1 MANEV
6 TNGKYGS
13 LKTVT
18 WTNCTTTAKAPDVD
32 FEIDLR
38 NADYCTIQLDSTAS
52 ASTSS
57 DIDCNVWA
65 SNDGDNWDTLAK
77 WDGADGLA
85 DDKLNSFAVT
95 MGPAFIRLR
104 LDNNTGSSRADVT
117 ARVWIGLKK

>member
-6 TNGKYGS
+6 TNGKAGS

-18 WTNCTTTAKAPDVD
+18 WTNATTTNVTPDTD

-38 NADYCTIQLDSTAS
+38 NSDYCTIQLDSTAT

-57 DIDCNVWA
+57 SIDCNVWA
-65 SNDGDNWDTLAK
+65 SNDGVVWDTLAR
-77 WDGADGLA
+77 WDGYDTLA
-85 DDKLNSFAVT
+85 DNKIHSFAIT
-95 MGPAFIRLR
+95 LGAAFVRLR